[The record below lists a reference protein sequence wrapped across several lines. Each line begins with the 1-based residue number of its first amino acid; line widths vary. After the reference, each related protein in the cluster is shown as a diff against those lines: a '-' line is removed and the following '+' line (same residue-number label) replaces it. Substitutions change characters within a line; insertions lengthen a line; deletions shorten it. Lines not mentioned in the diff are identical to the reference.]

1 MGIVGESVQRRL
13 EVGRQCEEVMNE
25 AEETMK
31 KLMAPR
37 ELMFTEA
44 LIPMCYHHWEGT
56 WDVCDYVI
64 WSVCWKR
71 KKGSGV
77 VLCERLLG
85 IECRLI
91 VGLNLLP

>member
-1 MGIVGESVQRRL
+1 MGESVQRRL
-13 EVGRQCEEVMNE
+13 EGGRQCEEVMNE

-31 KLMAPR
+31 QLMAPR

-64 WSVCWKR
+64 WCVCSLKR
-71 KKGSGV
+71 RHGDPSNVDARTLGHCGSR
-77 VLCERLLG
+77 ERG
-85 IECRLI
+85 
-91 VGLNLLP
+91 

>member
-1 MGIVGESVQRRL
+1 MGESVQRRL
-13 EVGRQCEEVMNE
+13 EVGQQCEEVMNE

-64 WSVCWKR
+64 WRVCWR
-71 KKGSGV
+71 KKGMEWLFVVIDRRGV
-77 VLCERLLG
+77 GMIERMQQ
-85 IECRLI
+85 
-91 VGLNLLP
+91 

>member
-1 MGIVGESVQRRL
+1 MQRRL
-13 EVGRQCEEVMNE
+13 EVGQQCEEVMNE

-56 WDVCDYVI
+56 WDVCAEGIDVY
-64 WSVCWKR
+64 
-71 KKGSGV
+71 GGV
-77 VLCERLLG
+77 DSDVLSSLG
-85 IECRLI
+85 RD
-91 VGLNLLP
+91 VGCL

>member
-1 MGIVGESVQRRL
+1 MQRRL
-13 EVGRQCEEVMNE
+13 EGGQQCEEVMNE

-64 WSVCWKR
+64 
-71 KKGSGV
+71 
-77 VLCERLLG
+77 
-85 IECRLI
+85 
-91 VGLNLLP
+91 